1 MKILIVE
8 DNPANMKL
16 VSDLLKRE
24 GHVILEATDADAGI
38 AIARAE
44 VPALILM
51 DIQLPGMDGISAL
64 KILKQDEKTRRIKT
78 IALTALAMSGDKERL
93 LDAGFDSYMSKPIR
107 YKELLQTVASLLNK
121 EGGNVST

>member
-24 GHVILEATDADAGI
+24 GHVILEALDADAGI
-38 AIARAE
+38 ALAKTE

-51 DIQLPGMDGISAL
+51 DIQLPGMDGVSAL

-93 LDAGFDSYMSKPIR
+93 LGAGFDSYMSKPIR
-107 YKELLQTVASLLNK
+107 YKELLQAVAALLNQ
-121 EGGNVST
+121 EDGNVAT

>member
-16 VSDLLKRE
+16 VSDLLKRQ
-24 GHVILEATDADAGI
+24 GYAILEATDADAGI
-38 AIARAE
+38 AIARSE
-44 VPALILM
+44 IPALILM

-93 LDAGFDSYMSKPIR
+93 LGAGFDNYMSKPIR

-121 EGGNVST
+121 EDGNVPA